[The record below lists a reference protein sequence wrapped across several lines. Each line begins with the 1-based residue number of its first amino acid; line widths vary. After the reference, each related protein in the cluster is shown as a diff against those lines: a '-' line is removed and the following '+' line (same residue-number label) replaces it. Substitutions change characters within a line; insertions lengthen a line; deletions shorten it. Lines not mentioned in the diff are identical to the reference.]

1 MQKSF
6 CARIFFQELRG
17 CASMMI
23 GDFPMNLYSLDEFR
37 ENNVAD
43 FGNVLLRR
51 RGIAK
56 KGNAM
61 SQE

>member
-6 CARIFFQELRG
+6 CARIFFQDLRG
-17 CASMMI
+17 CASVMI
-23 GDFPMNLYSLDEFR
+23 GDFPINLYSLEKTSKN
-37 ENNVAD
+37 EVAD
-43 FGNVLLRR
+43 FGNVLLCR

-61 SQE
+61 SQK